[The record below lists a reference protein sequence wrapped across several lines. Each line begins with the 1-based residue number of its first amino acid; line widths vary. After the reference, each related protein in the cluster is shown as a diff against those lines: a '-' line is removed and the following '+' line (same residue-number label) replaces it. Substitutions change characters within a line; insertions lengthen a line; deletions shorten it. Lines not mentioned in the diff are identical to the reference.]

1 LKLFWDRERP
11 ASSDFTLGKKK
22 KFAEVIS
29 IGTVVGKLLL
39 KSNCVTL
46 LPLLL
51 KETSYFDSV
60 TQFSL

>member
-29 IGTVVGKLLL
+29 IGRMGWEHLDA
-39 KSNCVTL
+39 
-46 LPLLL
+46 
-51 KETSYFDSV
+51 FHH
-60 TQFSL
+60 